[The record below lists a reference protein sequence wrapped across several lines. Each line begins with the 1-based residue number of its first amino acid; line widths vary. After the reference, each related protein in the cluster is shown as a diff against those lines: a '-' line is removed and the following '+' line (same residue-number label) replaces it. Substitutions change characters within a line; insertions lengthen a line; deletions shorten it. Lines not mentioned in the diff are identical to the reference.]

1 MVMSL
6 LCEERTVSTMAAPIC
21 PAHTFSM
28 VFPPNRTRCAL
39 HISGGDRRGAH
50 FELLCFAG

>member
-21 PAHTFSM
+21 PRPHVLDGFSTKQ
-28 VFPPNRTRCAL
+28 NAL
-39 HISGGDRRGAH
+39 CVAYKWR
-50 FELLCFAG
+50 